1 MVIIMNLFASEE
13 DIKKEIVKK
22 EIEILK
28 NFGERNN
35 NFRRQ
40 EDTFE
45 VYRDPNQR
53 TFFDVEFERLI
64 SRVDRRVERVEEKVD
79 RLVNRLHA
87 KCQYIENLTNSREY
101 EFQEIRQKIKILL
114 QAIRDA
120 GYDEEE
126 LMRETSRIKRPSPY

>member
-1 MVIIMNLFASEE
+1 MNLFASEE